1 MFNFFLFFSLTCMQF
16 ISLSFFFQSRIINIK
31 VQYRY
36 KFCSFFFFLYIH
48 TIFCILFYLTI
59 FTFQLWFYCSRC
71 TIKMLDGTS
80 FQYFF
85 FKLFSLWDHVR
96 YMIFFFFSGTQ
107 GKSSKN
113 TWYFHIIIMTVE
125 YKSLYQIS

>member
-36 KFCSFFFFLYIH
+36 KFCSFFLFCTFIQFFV
-48 TIFCILFYLTI
+48 FCFISRSLLFNYDFIVQDVPLK
-59 FTFQLWFYCSRC
+59 CSMEHLF
-71 TIKMLDGTS
+71 KKK
-80 FQYFF
+80 

-107 GKSSKN
+107 GKSLKN

-125 YKSLYQIS
+125 YKSLYQIL